1 MEEPGHG
8 HSVAAWTGVTMLLV
22 ASTLLSVGIYFGLMW
37 VNWVG
42 IALTVVGIATWYG
55 LNLAGH
61 GEKPHGQNR

>member
-1 MEEPGHG
+1 
-8 HSVAAWTGVTMLLV
+8 VTLLLV

-42 IALTVVGIATWYG
+42 IALTVVGIAAWYG
-55 LNLAGH
+55 LNLVGY